1 MGAIIMKI
9 QQLEYIIAIAQAGS
23 ITAAARNLYQAQPNI
38 SIALK
43 DLESEIG
50 MQIFWRT
57 PNGMVLTPEGE
68 AFLTRA
74 KDIVESMHSL
84 EADYTNRSEEGIS
97 LKIALSRSSYISS
110 AVGAW
115 VNTLDQDERVKIAI
129 HNLNTNGVIDD
140 VNSGKADIGFI
151 RLPESRLEIYAEQLK
166 NRKLM
171 YRELIKFRLKILVSS
186 DSPLAKLDKIPIGEL
201 KKYIEIGHGD
211 DELSAAGRVFI
222 NSEYDAPSDMH
233 RINVQDMGGK
243 IVLLEQIPNSYM
255 WSPPMTMDS
264 LLAHNSLVLRES
276 DYPNVDICDLLIFK
290 KSAETNRVIKA
301 FVDFVSEFAVE
312 IARKEEYIK

>member
-1 MGAIIMKI
+1 MKI

-68 AFLTRA
+68 AFLMRA

-84 EADYTNRSEEGIS
+84 ESDYTNRSENGIS
-97 LKIALSRSSYISS
+97 LKIAVSRSSYISS

-115 VNTLDQDERVKIAI
+115 VNALDRSDCVKITLRT
-129 HNLNTNGVIDD
+129 LNTNNVIDD

-151 RLPESRLEIYAEQLK
+151 RLPEPRLEIYDEQLK

-171 YRELIKFRLKILVSS
+171 YRQLIKFKLKLLVNS
-186 DSPLAKLDKIPIGEL
+186 DSPLAEYDVIPMDEL
-201 KKYIEIGHGD
+201 KKYTEIGHGD
-211 DELSAAGRVFI
+211 DELSAAGRAFI
-222 NSEYDAPSDMH
+222 NPEYDPPSDMN
-233 RINVQDMGGK
+233 RISTQEMGSK
-243 IVLLEQIPNSYM
+243 IVLLEQLPNAYM
-255 WSPPMTMDS
+255 WAPPTTMDLILS
-264 LLAHNSLVLRES
+264 ENRLVLRES
-276 DYPNVDICDLLIFK
+276 DYPNIDICDLLIFK
-290 KSAETNRVIKA
+290 KSAETNRVMKA
-301 FVDFVSEFAVE
+301 FVDFVADYAVE
-312 IARKEEYIK
+312 VAKKEGYLKD

>member
-1 MGAIIMKI
+1 MKI

-74 KDIVESMHSL
+74 KDIVEGMHSL
-84 EADYTNRSEEGIS
+84 EADYTNRSEDGIS
-97 LKIALSRSSYISS
+97 LKIAASRSSYISS
-110 AVGAW
+110 SVGAW
-115 VNTLDQDERVKIAI
+115 VNTLDSGDHVNI
-129 HNLNTNGVIDD
+129 NLNTLTTNGVIDD

-151 RLPESRLEIYAEQLK
+151 RLPESRLEIYDEQLK

-171 YRELIKFRLKILVSS
+171 YRELIKFKVKILVSS
-186 DSPLAKLDKIPIGEL
+186 DSPLAKFDVIPIDEL
-201 KKYIEIGHGD
+201 KKYTEIGHGD
-211 DELSAAGRVFI
+211 DELSAAGRTFI
-222 NSEYDAPSDMH
+222 NSDYEAPSDIN
-233 RINVQDMGGK
+233 RISVHDMGSK
-243 IVLLEQIPNSYM
+243 IVLLNQIPNSYM
-255 WSPPMTMDS
+255 WAPPTPMEKI
-264 LLAHNSLVLRES
+264 LAHDRLVLRES

-301 FVDFVSEFAVE
+301 FVDFVADYSAEVAK
-312 IARKEEYIK
+312 KEGYLK

>member
-1 MGAIIMKI
+1 MKI

-23 ITAAARNLYQAQPNI
+23 ITAAARNLYQAQRNI

-68 AFLTRA
+68 SFLMRA
-74 KDIVESMHSL
+74 KDIAESMHSL
-84 EADYTNRSEEGIS
+84 EADYTNRSEDGIS
-97 LKIALSRSSYISS
+97 LKIGASRSSYIS
-110 AVGAW
+110 AALGAW
-115 VNTLDQDERVKIAI
+115 VNTLDRDDRVNISLRT
-129 HNLNTNGVIDD
+129 LNTNGVIDD

-151 RLPESRLEIYAEQLK
+151 RLPEPRMEIYAEQLK

-171 YRELIKFRLKILVSS
+171 YRELIKFRVKLLVNSE
-186 DSPLAKLDKIPIGEL
+186 SPLAKFDVIPIDEL
-201 KKYIEIGHGD
+201 KKYTEIGHGD
-211 DELSAAGRVFI
+211 DELSAAGRAFI
-222 NSEYDAPSDMH
+222 NSDYDVPSDIN
-233 RINVQDMGGK
+233 RINVQEMGSK

-255 WSPPMTMDS
+255 WAPPTTMDS
-264 LLAHNSLVLRES
+264 VLSQDRLVLREC
-276 DYPNVDICDLLIFK
+276 DYPNVEICDLLIFK

-301 FVDFVSEFAVE
+301 FVDFAADYSVE
-312 IARKEEYIK
+312 VAKKEGYLK

>member
-1 MGAIIMKI
+1 MKI

-84 EADYTNRSEEGIS
+84 EADYTNRSEDGIS

-110 AVGAW
+110 SVGAW
-115 VNTLDQDERVKIAI
+115 VNTLDQDERVKISI

-171 YRELIKFRLKILVSS
+171 YRELIKFKLKILVSS
-186 DSPLAKLDKIPIGEL
+186 DSPLAKFSTIPIDEL

-211 DELSAAGRVFI
+211 DELS
-222 NSEYDAPSDMH
+222 SDYDSPSDMH
-233 RINVQDMGGK
+233 RINVQDMGSK

-255 WSPPMTMDS
+255 WTPPTTMDS
-264 LLAHNSLVLRES
+264 LLAHNRLVLRES

-301 FVDFVSEFAVE
+301 FVDFVADYSIEVAQ
-312 IARKEEYIK
+312 KEGYIK